1 MLTATSN
8 NKKRNNRRNRSIRRP
23 NVDQVQNQQIRQ
35 LSRVV
40 STLARTTEIK
50 YVLQSNQLFAN
61 MTSTPQT
68 LLLNGLSRGDT
79 VQSRT
84 GDVVLNKRISI
95 RGHLTCGMAA
105 TPYSS
110 AVRFVI
116 VCVKPSNYATTLPLA
131 ASSPASGYLFNNS
144 TPYVNQ
150 MYNFNNTDIKGK
162 FTILYDQVH
171 CLVQTATAI
180 PFYKVLNLEIN
191 LNTKTSYRGGN
202 VGTGADIDQNQYW
215 IAAWTDNTTAGANY
229 RFDSAFYFLDN

>member
-1 MLTATSN
+1 MISSSSISKN
-8 NKKRNNRRNRSIRRP
+8 RNNRRKRSIRRP

-40 STLARTTEIK
+40 STLARTTEVK
-50 YVLQSNQLFAN
+50 YVLQSNQLFGN

-68 LLLNGLSRGDT
+68 LLLNGLQRGDT

-105 TPYSS
+105 PPYSS
-110 AVRFVI
+110 AVRIVI
-116 VCVKPSNYATTLPLA
+116 VGVKPSNYSTTLPLA
-131 ASSPASGYLFNNS
+131 SSTPASGYLFNNS
-144 TPYVNQ
+144 APYVNQ

-162 FTILYDQVH
+162 FQIVYDKVH
-171 CLVQTATAI
+171 CLVQTDPAI
-180 PFYKVLNLEIN
+180 PFYKVLNLDFN

-215 IAAWTDNTTAGANY
+215 IAVWTDNSTAGANL
-229 RFDSAFYFLDN
+229 RFDTAFYFLDN